1 MRSHTGVKIHLLGK
15 VRIEVFGQE
24 RSLPYRQVRYLL
36 AYLAMERQMVSR
48 SLLTQMLWPGVGEDT
63 AASRLRQALHTL
75 RSSVD
80 TNETIIVASRLAVGL
95 HPNTKIC
102 SDIHAIREHVEKA
115 NIHALRKTLLS
126 SPTQFLAEEKPDGLR
141 WNAWVK
147 KHRDE
152 FGQLLDTAFHLIL
165 QNGKESNSTDA
176 LLNWAARWAKW
187 RPLADAPQ
195 CAMAELLLGA
205 GRPHEAAQQ
214 LAIYRKELAERMGRK
229 PEPECLELHNRAQFL
244 CEGRDRRKPRGH
256 GQGGLT
262 AKASPAGS
270 FHRYF
275 VWILAM
281 GPQNREGED
290 GLGEVDEHLN
300 LCFDM
305 ATKIARDY
313 GGASSVTARGW
324 IEIRFGLE
332 NEQDDV
338 LQAVGAAFA
347 LRQAVPQGHSPY
359 IGLHCGKLMVDAMFS
374 IFIGDVGEKAASV
387 ARIDTS
393 GQGVVLSAEA
403 WAILRNHR
411 QIQATV
417 KKLGNP
423 AAPAYWLE
431 SYQAHPAPPVRM
443 KFVGRKEELTMIRA
457 QAGQV
462 LDKRSGRLIWVLG
475 EAGIGKS
482 RLVME
487 AGAIIPG
494 EMAKVVYRCSFQQQR
509 TLLYPMANLIRE
521 FFALSGVARSAAA
534 QRLRE
539 GLARFDVADP
549 DIVRIWTVW
558 LGLADQET
566 PAGSGTVCD
575 KETLMES
582 LLDILPRFL
591 SHGPRLLML
600 EDFHWADMGSMEL
613 VARFLQNL
621 ANLPVLL
628 LLTTRHHLPTLEGIA
643 SNESFLDLG
652 PLAQAASLAMLRNI
666 HGEAREDD
674 LAIVERSAGVPLY
687 LEALAS
693 DVLPKARSGLGI
705 ADIPPPPTDL
715 LSILDATVAIGRL
728 YLDVL
733 QAAAVIGEA
742 FTQDCILAL
751 LPGKT
756 AAEFAEASAFLTKH
770 RIWERRQ
777 RGIVFRHMLVRDAV
791 YDGTPASR
799 RKHLHT
805 AAAECF
811 SAMEQGV
818 DPSYLGWHYLHAD
831 VPVAAVQWLLVAAKR
846 SFALGWPAQS
856 AALYREIIQFMLRS
870 PVAAKTG
877 WPGRVDLAEA
887 LSLLEG
893 EADLPA
899 DLQRRLDALLEIL
912 PATADRGDSGNAGQR
927 RRKSA
932 RRSHDDKE
940 LTVS

>member
-1 MRSHTGVKIHLLGK
+1 MRDDMGIRIHLLGK
-15 VRIEVFGQE
+15 MHVEVFGQAC
-24 RSLPYRQVRYLL
+24 SFPYRQVRYLL
-36 AYLAMERQMVSR
+36 AYLAMERQMVPR
-48 SLLTQMLWPGVGEDT
+48 SLLAQTLWSGVGADV
-63 AASRLRQALHTL
+63 AAGGLRQALHNL
-75 RSSVD
+75 RRSLN
-80 TNETIIVASRLAVGL
+80 TNEPVIVASRLEVGL
-95 HPNTKIC
+95 HPQAKIWI
-102 SDIHAIREHVEKA
+102 DIHAIKEHVEKGR
-115 NIHALRKTLLS
+115 IHPLRKILLS
-126 SPTQFLAEEKPDGLR
+126 DPAQFLAEEESDGHR

-147 KHRDE
+147 KHRDGFE
-152 FGQLLDTAFHLIL
+152 QILDAAFHLIL
-165 QNGKESNSTDA
+165 QSDKESSSTDE
-176 LLNWAARWAKW
+176 LLDWAVRWARW

-214 LAIYRKELAERMGRK
+214 LARYRKELAERMGRK
-229 PEPECLELHNRAQFL
+229 PDQECLELHNRAQFL
-244 CEGRDRRKPRGH
+244 CEGRDRRKSDGRGK
-256 GQGGLT
+256 GGPM
-262 AKASPAGS
+262 AVASPAGS
-270 FHRYF
+270 YHRYF
-275 VWILAM
+275 VWIIAF
-281 GPQNREGED
+281 GPQDPEAED
-290 GLGEVDEHLN
+290 GLGGVDEHLN

-305 ATKIARDY
+305 AKKVARDY
-313 GGASSVTARGW
+313 GGFPSVTAKGW

-332 NEQDDV
+332 NEQENV
-338 LQAVGAAFA
+338 IQAVGAAFA

-359 IGLHCGKLMVDAMFS
+359 IGLHCGKLMVDATFS

-387 ARIDTS
+387 ALLDKS
-393 GQGVVLSAEA
+393 GQGVALSAEA
-403 WAILRNHR
+403 WAILRDHR
-411 QIQATV
+411 QIRV
-417 KKLGNP
+417 EVEKLGDP
-423 AAPAYWLE
+423 ASPAYRLKSHQVFPE
-431 SYQAHPAPPVRM
+431 LPGRAE
-443 KFVGRKEELTMIRA
+443 FVGRKEELAMIRA

-462 LDKRSGRLIWVLG
+462 LDERSGRLIWILG

-494 EMAKVVYRCSFQQQR
+494 KMAKVVYRCSFQRQR

-521 FFALSGVARSAAA
+521 FFALSGVARPAGA

-558 LGLADQET
+558 LGLTDQET
-566 PAGSGTVCD
+566 PEGSAAGD

-591 SHGPRLLML
+591 SYGPRLLIM

-628 LLTTRHHLPTLEGIA
+628 LLTTRHRLPTLEGIA
-643 SNESFLDLG
+643 SNESFSDLG
-652 PLAQAASLAMLRNI
+652 PLAQAASLAMLRGI

-693 DVLPKARSGLGI
+693 DVLPKARSGLGV
-705 ADIPPPPTDL
+705 ADIPAPPADL
-715 LSILDATVAIGRL
+715 LLILDATVSIGRL

-733 QAAAVIGEA
+733 QAAAVIGEV

-756 AAEFAEASAFLTKH
+756 AAELAEASAFLTRH

-777 RGIVFRHMLVRDAV
+777 GGIVFRHMLVRDAV
-791 YDGTPASR
+791 YDGIPVGR
-799 RKHLHT
+799 RKHLHA

-818 DPSYLGWHYLHAD
+818 DPAYLGWHYLHAD
-831 VPVAAVQWLLVAAKR
+831 MSIAAVQWLLVAAKR
-846 SFALGWPAQS
+846 SFALGCPAQS

-870 PVAAKTG
+870 PVVAETG
-877 WPGRVDLAEA
+877 WPGRADLAEA
-887 LSLLEG
+887 LSLLDG

-899 DLQRRLDALLEIL
+899 GLQGRLDAMLERL
-912 PATADRGDSGNAGQR
+912 AATAEGGAPGSAGEGER
-927 RRKSA
+927 HSY
-932 RRSHDDKE
+932 DEEE

>member
-1 MRSHTGVKIHLLGK
+1 MRSHTGIKIYLLGK

-48 SLLTQMLWPGVGEDT
+48 SLLTQMLWPGVGADT

-80 TNETIIVASRLAVGL
+80 INEPLIAASRLEVGL
-95 HPNTKIC
+95 HPKTKIC
-102 SDIHAIREHVEKA
+102 SDIHAIREHVGKG
-115 NIHALRKTLLS
+115 NVYALRKNLLS

-147 KHRDE
+147 RHRDE

-165 QNGKESNSTDA
+165 QSDEESNSTDA
-176 LLNWAARWAKW
+176 LLDWAVRWARW

-195 CAMAELLLGA
+195 CAMAKLLLKA

-244 CEGRDRRKPRGH
+244 CQGQDRRKQGGH

-262 AKASPAGS
+262 AMASPAGS

-281 GPQNREGED
+281 GPQNGGVED

-300 LCFDM
+300 LCLDM

-313 GGASSVTARGW
+313 GGTSSVTARGW
-324 IEIRFGLE
+324 IEIRFGLG
-332 NEQDDV
+332 NELDNFV
-338 LQAVGAAFA
+338 QAVGAAFA
-347 LRQAVPQGHSPY
+347 LRQAVHQGHSPY
-359 IGLHCGKLMVDAMFS
+359 IGLHCGKLMVDTMFS
-374 IFIGDVGEKAASV
+374 IFIGDVGEKASSV
-387 ARIDTS
+387 ARLDPS

-423 AAPAYWLE
+423 AHPAYRLE
-431 SYQAHPAPPVRM
+431 SYQTYLAPPSRTR
-443 KFVGRKEELTMIRA
+443 FVGRKKELAMIRT

-462 LDKRSGRLIWVLG
+462 LDAGSGQMIWVLG
-475 EAGIGKS
+475 EAGSGKS

-509 TLLYPMANLIRE
+509 TLLYPAANLVRE
-521 FFALSGVARSAAA
+521 FFALVGATRAVGA

-539 GLARFDVADP
+539 GLAHFDVVDP
-549 DIVRIWTVW
+549 EIVRIWTVW
-558 LGLADQET
+558 LGFADQET
-566 PAGSGTVCD
+566 PAGSAAVGD

-591 SHGPRLLML
+591 SYDPRLLVI
-600 EDFHWADMGSMEL
+600 EDLHWADMGSMEL
-613 VARFLQNL
+613 IARFLQVL

-628 LLTTRHHLPTLEGIA
+628 LLTTRHRLPTLEGIA
-643 SNESFLDLG
+643 SNESFLDIG
-652 PLAQAASLAMLRNI
+652 PLTQAAGLAMLRSI

-674 LAIVERSAGVPLY
+674 LAIIERSAGVPLY

-693 DVLPKARSGLGI
+693 DVLPKATSDLGV
-705 ADIPPPPTDL
+705 ADIPAPPADL
-715 LSILDATVAIGRL
+715 LSILDTTVSIGHP

-733 QAAAVIGEA
+733 QAAAIIGEA
-742 FTQDCILAL
+742 FTQGCMLAL

-756 AAEFAEASAFLTKH
+756 AAEFAEASAFLIKH

-777 RGIVFRHMLVRDAV
+777 VGMVFRHMLVRDAV
-791 YDGTPASR
+791 YHGTPVCR
-799 RKHLHT
+799 RKHLHA
-805 AAAECF
+805 AAAEYF
-811 SAMEQGV
+811 SVIEQGV
-818 DPSYLGWHYLHAD
+818 DPAYLGWHYLHAD
-831 VPVAAVQWLLVAAKR
+831 MRVAAKR
-846 SFALGWPAQS
+846 SLDLGVVRQS
-856 AALYREIIQFMLRS
+856 TALYREIGQI
-870 PVAAKTG
+870 V
-877 WPGRVDLAEA
+877 PG
-887 LSLLEG
+887 
-893 EADLPA
+893 LPA
-899 DLQRRLDALLEIL
+899 EERQPWPLLKL
-912 PATADRGDSGNAGQR
+912 
-927 RRKSA
+927 
-932 RRSHDDKE
+932 
-940 LTVS
+940 L